1 MVRADMRH
9 IHIIGIGAGNPDHL
23 TMEAVSAIAA
33 SDVFFLFDKGEDK
46 SQLTDLRRYLIERH
60 KAGAPYRLV
69 WGESPQWASRESG
82 YGAVVDDLNARKRL
96 LTAELIDSEVRPG
109 QSGAILVWGD
119 PTLYDSTL
127 RIMRAVCQGR
137 DDVDYSVI
145 PGIGSLQAL
154 AARHRIPLNAI
165 GGAVTITP
173 GRGLAALMSQRPET
187 VAVMLDSR
195 DAFQEACGAGYV
207 IHYGAYVGL
216 PQEKLFEGS
225 LDTLAETIAAYRRDA
240 RARHGW
246 IMDSYILS
254 RPLTA

>member
-1 MVRADMRH
+1 MRH

-23 TMEAVSAIAA
+23 TMEAARAIVA

-46 SQLTDLRRYLIERH
+46 SQLTDLRRHLIERH
-60 KAGAPYRLV
+60 KADAPYRLV

-82 YGAVVDDLNARKRL
+82 YGAVVDDLNTRKRQ
-96 LTAELIDSEVRPG
+96 LTGTLIDAEVKPG

-127 RIMRAVCQGR
+127 RIMAAVCRDR
-137 DDVDYSVI
+137 DDIDYSVI
-145 PGIGSLQAL
+145 PGISSLQAL
-154 AARHRIPLNAI
+154 AARHRLPLNAI

-173 GRGLAALMSQRPET
+173 GRGLAAAMTQGPET

-195 DAFQEACGAGYV
+195 DAFREACGAGYV

-216 PQEKLFEGS
+216 PQERLFAGP
-225 LDTLAETIAAYRRDA
+225 LDTLADDISSYRLQA

-254 RPLTA
+254 RRSSA